1 MSIWTRS
8 SPFILPTNLITYA
21 FYSKEFTNFL
31 ILYYIQLCI
40 FSFFF
45 SLASLPFLLYSSLHL
60 LHSSS
65 LLPKISHLFT
75 ISWNGTHFN
84 PLLTGKL
91 TCLWNLIS
99 YNQLWFNFFLVD
111 YKNPPFKKTCII
123 SNGFVIKHSF
133 HLLLAHI
140 PYFLIFDLWS
150 QKNVE
155 HTSWRC
161 SVILCQY

>member
-21 FYSKEFTNFL
+21 FYSKEFKNFL

-40 FSFFF
+40 FPSF
-45 SLASLPFLLYSSLHL
+45 SPWLLYLSYSILHYIFFTP
-60 LHSSS
+60 
-65 LLPKISHLFT
+65 LPYFLKFLIFLQYLG
-75 ISWNGTHFN
+75 WNSYFN

-111 YKNPPFKKTCII
+111 YKNPSFKKTCII